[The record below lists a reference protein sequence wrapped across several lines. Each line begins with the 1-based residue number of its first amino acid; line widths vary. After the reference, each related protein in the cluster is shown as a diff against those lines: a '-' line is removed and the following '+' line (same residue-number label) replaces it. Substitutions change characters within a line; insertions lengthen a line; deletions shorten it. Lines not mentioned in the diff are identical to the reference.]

1 MSQQR
6 NKTAEYRAELFESA
20 TEIIDHEYADQLSLG
35 SVAHRIAT
43 SDRQLQRAFNEVGHT
58 TFSDHLVMVR
68 MKRAA
73 SLLSDSNLKVTEV
86 ANLVGYRHPNYF
98 SKIFRRYLG
107 TAPTKYRRLNG
118 RADGIRCP
126 QNWR

>member
-6 NKTAEYRAELFESA
+6 NKTAEYRAELFDSA
-20 TEIIDHEYADQLSLG
+20 TEIIEREYADQLSLG

-58 TFSDHLVMVR
+58 TFSDHLIKIR

-73 SLLSDSNLKVTEV
+73 GLLSDSSLKITEV
-86 ANLVGYRHPNYF
+86 ARQVGYHQPNYF

-107 TAPTKYRRLNG
+107 IAPTMYRRLNG
-118 RADGIRCP
+118 RADGMRLP
-126 QNWR
+126 QNWK